1 MSDHAR
7 HDKTPDN
14 QNDGGGDP
22 LLMMTVALGFV
33 LLVIL
38 GVMLFS

>member
-1 MSDHAR
+1 MNKQDTHDAAR
-7 HDKTPDN
+7 KEKA
-14 QNDGGGDP
+14 GGGDP
-22 LLMMTVALGFV
+22 LIMMTVALGFV